1 MRIGLAAVVAIM
13 MTGTVFNPGRAAP
26 LEKTAAAGQ
35 PQRVLIPQNV
45 VVEDTLWSGDVRV
58 EGGVTVAP
66 HATLTV
72 AAGTVVRF
80 APANDS
86 QSQSLPA
93 LMVQGRLVVNGTP
106 EQPVLFDGI
115 GNGASAGAVSWQGIL
130 LVGSEKNNMLSNTR
144 IKGAKVGIDAL
155 FSRLVLKSVSAD
167 RCGIGIRG
175 QDALIDA
182 HDGIMSGCGTG
193 LQFHDTEAAVRG
205 TKIQRNRLGL
215 MSKRGSLLLQD
226 VECADNELDGLQ
238 TTGTRLNLENNRLL
252 RNAIGML
259 IEGGEGIVKGNR
271 ITGQRGN
278 GVVLTNARVRFRDN
292 LVTGNAGSGLVVRD
306 GKGVAFANALHKN
319 GQFDLLNE
327 GQEEFR
333 APGNW
338 WGGADPLVS
347 KRIGGTGAVIVMPLL
362 PQAPSEL

>member
-1 MRIGLAAVVAIM
+1 MRMGLAAVVAMIVLGAVM
-13 MTGTVFNPGRAAP
+13 ADGWAAP
-26 LEKTAAAGQ
+26 LEKTLVTAQ
-35 PQRVLIPQNV
+35 PQPVLLQQNV
-45 VVEDTLWSGDVRV
+45 LAEDTLWSGNVRV

-80 APANDS
+80 APANNG
-86 QSQSLPA
+86 QGQSLPA

-106 EQPVLFDGI
+106 EQPVLFAGT
-115 GNGASAGAVSWQGIL
+115 GNGAPAGAVSWQGIL

-144 IKGAKVGIDAL
+144 IQGAKVGIDAL
-155 FSRLVLKSVSAD
+155 FSRLVLKSVSAE

-205 TKIQRNRLGL
+205 TLIQRNRLGL
-215 MSKRGSLLLQD
+215 MSKRGSLLLHD
-226 VECADNELDGLQ
+226 VECADNELDGMQ
-238 TTGTRLNLENNRLL
+238 ITGTRLNLENNRLL

-259 IEGGEGIVKGNR
+259 IEGGEGVVKGNR
-271 ITGQRGN
+271 ITGQRSN

-306 GKGVAFANALHKN
+306 GKGVAFANALQAN
-319 GQFDLLNE
+319 GQFDLQNE

-338 WGGADPLVS
+338 WGGADPLLS
-347 KRIGGTGAVIVMPLL
+347 KRIGGTGTVIVMPLL
-362 PQAPSEL
+362 PQAPPEL